1 MAPVQAVKGTVCS
14 PYEGFIWK
22 YSDSESKLHKSVFL
36 NNNIQRMKIWT
47 KYWKKN
53 LKDNM
58 RG

>member
-36 NNNIQRMKIWT
+36 NNNTSKG
-47 KYWKKN
+47 WKFEPNTEKN
-53 LKDNM
+53 PKDNT